1 MLPQP
6 QQHRPA
12 SALAAAASLLLQL
25 LLAATGVQPH
35 AAARAGLQLQPRL
48 QLPLAVL

>member
-1 MLPQP
+1 VLLQP

-12 SALAAAASLLLQL
+12 SALAAGAILLLQL

-35 AAARAGLQLQPRL
+35 AAVRAGLQLQQRP
-48 QLPLAVL
+48 QLLLGVL